1 MRLAVRIVN
10 FEKGLPIPCSYAQKT
25 IALPPHYLYIFMKKT
40 PLICSLLYV
49 TISFNLTATAQQNA
63 KPSNPNDHNLFSA
76 GVASSFIAGL
86 YDAWYPYKQ
95 LKQHGDFG
103 LGAPD
108 RVDGE
113 LLLFKGNLYQTQYTG
128 KTTQLADTGK
138 TPYAI
143 VCFFHPFKVYKHT
156 GTLNKA
162 AFYSYLDSLL
172 TNQNGLYAIHIS
184 GKFKLVKARAFPPA
198 KQPYL
203 PLAEML
209 NKQHFF
215 DHTDMQGDM
224 IGFRTPKFM
233 EGPHIAGYHFH
244 FLSADKVFGGH
255 VVDLIAEDI
264 TVEVDLLNSYS
275 MEMPQTAVFNNF
287 NFEKDRKED
296 IKSVENGKKQ

>member
-1 MRLAVRIVN
+1 MPIKQLLC
-10 FEKGLPIPCSYAQKT
+10 KPQLPYMMMKRN
-25 IALPPHYLYIFMKKT
+25 YLCFCLLT
-40 PLICSLLYV
+40 VLICY
-49 TISFNLTATAQQNA
+49 SFTSVAQQKA
-63 KPSNPNDHNLFSA
+63 KPANLNDNNLFSA
-76 GVASSFIAGL
+76 GIASAFIAGL

-113 LLLFKGNLYQTQYTG
+113 LLIFKGNLYKTQYTG

-143 VCFFHPFKVYKHT
+143 ACFFHPVKVYKHS

-172 TNQNGLYAIHIS
+172 TNQNGIYAIHIS

-198 KQPYL
+198 DKPYL
-203 PLAEML
+203 PLAEL
-209 NKQHFF
+209 LDKQHFF
-215 DHTDMQGDM
+215 DHADMQGDLV
-224 IGFRTPKFM
+224 GFRIPKFM

-264 TVEVDLLNSYS
+264 TVEVDPLSS
-275 MEMPQTAVFNNF
+275 FTMDIPQTTDFNNF
-287 NFEKDRKED
+287 DFKKDRKEE

>member
-1 MRLAVRIVN
+1 
-10 FEKGLPIPCSYAQKT
+10 
-25 IALPPHYLYIFMKKT
+25 MKKI
-40 PLICSLLYV
+40 PLIFSVLFALISLNFTV
-49 TISFNLTATAQQNA
+49 SAQQKARSANF
-63 KPSNPNDHNLFSA
+63 NDHNLFSA

-108 RVDGE
+108 QVDGE
-113 LLLFKGNLYQTQYTG
+113 LLLFKGKLYKTQYTG
-128 KTTQLADTGK
+128 KTTELADTGK
-138 TPYAI
+138 TPYALS
-143 VCFFHPFKVYKHT
+143 CFFHPTKVYKHS
-156 GTLNKA
+156 GTLNKT
-162 AFYSYLDSLL
+162 AFYNYLDSLL
-172 TNQNGLYAIHIS
+172 TNQNGIYAIHIS

-198 KQPYL
+198 QKPYL

-209 NKQHFF
+209 DKQHFF
-215 DHTDMQGDM
+215 DHADMQGDM

-264 TVEVDLLNSYS
+264 TVEVDPLTSYS
-275 MEMPQTAVFNNF
+275 MELPQTAG
-287 NFEKDRKED
+287 FESFDFKKDRKEE